1 MKNDGKFAFKR
12 SLGLLAVC
20 LIAVVLADFVF
31 ELIRPKYDRPP
42 AVMIKGSIYQSSSS
56 MGSIEELPP
65 DSVYLGEI
73 ASSVPSHKSP
83 TKDFQ
88 ANDELT
94 GAPVYRLK
102 SDKICVQSPRTG
114 QWLTYYKLEE

>member
-1 MKNDGKFAFKR
+1 MKRDKSVPFKKF
-12 SLGLLAVC
+12 LGLLAVC
-20 LIAVVLADFVF
+20 LIAVVLANFVF
-31 ELIRPKYDRPP
+31 ESIRPKYDRPP
-42 AVMIKGSIYQSSSS
+42 AVMIDGSYYQ
-56 MGSIEELPP
+56 GSGGSTEELPP

-94 GAPVYRLK
+94 GAPVYRVT

-114 QWLTYYKLEE
+114 QWLNYYKREG